1 MAIAP
6 VQFVN
11 EAYAELKK
19 STWLSRSEVIG
30 STLVVIVLVVLM
42 AFYVGTVDMVL
53 AYLMGLFLG
62 R

>member
-6 VQFVN
+6 VQFVA
-11 EAYAELKK
+11 EAYGELKK

-30 STLVVIVLVVLM
+30 STVVVCILVVLM
-42 AFYVGTVDMVL
+42 AVYVGSVDFVL
-53 AYLMGLFLG
+53 AIFLGAFLG